1 MKTRMIFALL
11 TLMLSFCGV
20 SAKEEAKWGV
30 VFINGKAA
38 YVDPTQLD
46 MSALS
51 IPDYVVDNYKSKNIK
66 IIPKGK
72 IDWFS
77 DNFYTMD
84 IQVIPSYNWLFG
96 TRKTYKYKIEHN
108 VMFLSEDGKTW
119 EVLQISVVDD
129 KEKKIGDKHKY
140 PQHMIIHLK
149 CKWFE
154 NDYELIGTMGS

>member
-1 MKTRMIFALL
+1 MTKRIILALL
-11 TLMLSFCGV
+11 YMMLSFG
-20 SAKEEAKWGV
+20 SGFAKEELKWGV

-72 IDWFS
+72 INWFS
-77 DNFYTMD
+77 DNIYTMD
-84 IQVIPSYNWLFG
+84 IQVIPSYNWIFE
-96 TRKTYKYKIEHN
+96 TRKTYKYKVEHN

-119 EVLQISVVDD
+119 EVLQMSVVDD
-129 KEKKIGDKHKY
+129 KEKLIGDKLKY
-140 PQHMIIHLK
+140 PRHMIIHLK

>member
-1 MKTRMIFALL
+1 MGIRMILVLL
-11 TLMLSFCGV
+11 ALMLSLCTA
-20 SAKEEAKWGV
+20 SAKEETKWGV
-30 VFINGKAA
+30 VFIDGKPA

-51 IPDYVVDNYKSKNIK
+51 IPDYVVNNYKSKNIK

-72 IDWFS
+72 INWFS
-77 DNFYTMD
+77 DNIYTMD
-84 IQVIPSYNWLFG
+84 IQVMPSYNWLFE
-96 TRKTYKYKIEHN
+96 TRKTYKYKVEHN

-129 KEKKIGDKHKY
+129 KEKQIGDKHKY

-154 NDYELIGTMGS
+154 NDYVLIGTMGS

>member
-1 MKTRMIFALL
+1 MIFALL

-30 VFINGKAA
+30 VFVDGKPA
-38 YVDPTQLD
+38 YIDPAQLD
-46 MSALS
+46 MSEMAVSDNIIKTNKNSKKQS
-51 IPDYVVDNYKSKNIK
+51 IKNGK
-66 IIPKGK
+66 IIWAQDRIIVADSHTDSPT
-72 IDWFS
+72 IS
-77 DNFYTMD
+77 
-84 IQVIPSYNWLFG
+84 VSG
-96 TRKTYKYKIEHN
+96 TRKEYKYKVEHN

-154 NDYELIGTMGS
+154 NDYALIGTMGS